1 MSAAAAEETVAQ
13 ACTRTHARTYSD
25 TAALLSALQI
35 FRGSDGRS
43 SSAIQLRISVP
54 QLNSAVPEQNERPK
68 PSGEESADKPHPQSP
83 AGNTVSPQAFT
94 QRQRGEFRERARV
107 CVCVRTLH
115 ISVARA
121 WVTSD
126 TLYPLNYAAATRCV
140 IYDDEMCVIKT
151 KTRIKG

>member
-1 MSAAAAEETVAQ
+1 MSAAAAEETAAH
-13 ACTRTHARTYSD
+13 ACTRTHAHTL
-25 TAALLSALQI
+25 TLQPCFHALQI
-35 FRGSDGRS
+35 FRGGGGGS

-94 QRQRGEFRERARV
+94 QRQRTLWVGVGEFRERARV

-115 ISVARA
+115 ISLA
-121 WVTSD
+121 
-126 TLYPLNYAAATRCV
+126 
-140 IYDDEMCVIKT
+140 
-151 KTRIKG
+151 